1 MGRGEQRALLALS
14 AATLLLRVA
23 YAFAY
28 PVDSDEPQH
37 LHIAWAW
44 TKGLLPYRD
53 VFDNHAPLFHTLSA
67 PLVAI
72 IGENPRILLLM
83 RLAMIPIFAA
93 ALGGSYSLGRS
104 VFGARVGA
112 WAALLCGLGPTFF
125 FKSVEYRADVLWA
138 ALWVLA
144 MAALLGGRLDTRR
157 AFRGGLLAGACLAVS
172 LKTVMLLSALGIASV
187 SVRLMARRQAGS
199 LSWVLSFLAG
209 LVVPPAAILL
219 YFSARGALGDLLY
232 CTVEHNLLPGVGRW
246 GYSKRAYLLLPILA
260 LLIAAARFLVRR
272 FPGDGGRAG
281 FLLLLCG
288 SQYLL
293 LSTVWPVHTR
303 QDLLPFY
310 PLFTALLAGLLP
322 APRRRGASGP
332 AGRWPRIAPRGALA
346 PAILALLA
354 PSVLPRRWP
363 IPRRGPPVPGK
374 PLR

>member
-1 MGRGEQRALLALS
+1 MGRVASAFQPVEIAPAGPAGRPSIAPGGERRALLALS

-53 VFDNHAPLFHTLSA
+53 VFDNHAPLFHALSA

-104 VFGARVGA
+104 LFGARVGA

-144 MAALLGGRLDTRR
+144 MAALLGWRLDTRR

-187 SVRLMARRQAGS
+187 SVRLMAPRPAGS
-199 LSWVLSFLAG
+199 LS
-209 LVVPPAAILL
+209 
-219 YFSARGALGDLLY
+219 
-232 CTVEHNLLPGVGRW
+232 
-246 GYSKRAYLLLPILA
+246 
-260 LLIAAARFLVRR
+260 
-272 FPGDGGRAG
+272 
-281 FLLLLCG
+281 
-288 SQYLL
+288 
-293 LSTVWPVHTR
+293 
-303 QDLLPFY
+303 
-310 PLFTALLAGLLP
+310 
-322 APRRRGASGP
+322 
-332 AGRWPRIAPRGALA
+332 
-346 PAILALLA
+346 
-354 PSVLPRRWP
+354 
-363 IPRRGPPVPGK
+363 
-374 PLR
+374 